1 MTWMDYYIFRPL
13 TRNQPILLPGEK
25 EATKGPELDGEMRVS
40 GLTSVPSLNIKN
52 NLTLSD
58 ITVIVDYSN
67 TVSTKSR
74 HFIFGENHGKN
85 LNPKSLKIL
94 FNSNC

>member
-67 TVSTKSR
+67 TVSTKKVGTSVLAKTMEK
-74 HFIFGENHGKN
+74 ISI
-85 LNPKSLKIL
+85 PKA
-94 FNSNC
+94 

>member
-1 MTWMDYYIFRPL
+1 MDLIFRPL

-25 EATKGPELDGEMRVS
+25 EATKGPELDGDMRVS

-58 ITVIVDYSN
+58 ITVIILAVLS
-67 TVSTKSR
+67 
-74 HFIFGENHGKN
+74 EC
-85 LNPKSLKIL
+85 LKY
-94 FNSNC
+94 F

>member
-1 MTWMDYYIFRPL
+1 MDFIFRPL

-25 EATKGPELDGEMRVS
+25 EATKGPELDGDMRVS

-58 ITVIVDYSN
+58 ITVIILEVLS
-67 TVSTKSR
+67 
-74 HFIFGENHGKN
+74 EC
-85 LNPKSLKIL
+85 LKYY
-94 FNSNC
+94 

>member
-1 MTWMDYYIFRPL
+1 MDFIFRPL

-25 EATKGPELDGEMRVS
+25 EATKGPELDGDMRVS

-58 ITVIVDYSN
+58 ITVIILAVLL
-67 TVSTKSR
+67 
-74 HFIFGENHGKN
+74 EC
-85 LNPKSLKIL
+85 LKY
-94 FNSNC
+94 F